1 MHAGGGGWR
10 LMPHLLRLSL
20 AYLASGDPVPDA
32 DGADAHGFG
41 GDAWWWA
48 AATVPAT
55 HHHSKFLRRV
65 DYACSRTSLS
75 P

>member
-1 MHAGGGGWR
+1 MGAGGGDSCR
-10 LMPHLLRLSL
+10 ICFDCLSHTLR
-20 AYLASGDPVPDA
+20 AATPVPDA